1 MENADVAKTA
11 ESLKDALQ
19 RILNQAQNSTDAQ
32 AFKETQKLNTYV
44 IKPSESFQY
53 GNKQIESI
61 RTNTLLDD
69 KFLDKDG
76 KSINGLPYGTSTIL
90 TGLPNSGKSI
100 FMEELA
106 LRLCNSGF
114 KVCYAIT
121 EEIFKT
127 DGKRYDL
134 QTRLKEKA
142 LLLKVDWNRVM
153 ENLFVLDSVTYP
165 ELRDWATFVASYK
178 GLVEDKG
185 CSILLVDS
193 MTLLEDSRGQVKFR
207 VLELV
212 RYNQLKNVTSL
223 MITQRSVDESDNM
236 AMAGGISLGYSVDI
250 VMVLDYKKV
259 SSWDSQMKT
268 DMNCKQSDLVN
279 FMRILKCRVCRY
291 DAHYFG
297 YTISSDGLVVQT
309 TVPQSK

>member
-1 MENADVAKTA
+1 MENAELGKTA
-11 ESLKDALQ
+11 ESLKEALA
-19 RILNQAQNSTDAQ
+19 RILQQAQNSTDIQ

-44 IKPSESFQY
+44 IKPSVSI
-53 GNKQIESI
+53 GSKKLESI

-69 KFLDKDG
+69 KFFDAEG
-76 KSINGLPYGTSTIL
+76 KSIGGLPCGTSTII

-100 FMEELA
+100 YMEELA
-106 LRLCNSGF
+106 LRLCHSGF

-142 LLLKVDWNRVM
+142 SILKVDWDRVM

-185 CSILLVDS
+185 VSMLLVDS

-212 RYNQLKNVTSL
+212 RYNQLKNVTSI

-250 VMVLDYKKV
+250 VLVLDYKKAW
-259 SSWDSQMKT
+259 SGDTQLKLDT
-268 DMNCKQSDLVN
+268 NCKQGDVIN

-297 YTISSDGLVVQT
+297 YKISLDGLVVQT
-309 TVPQSK
+309 TVPPSQ